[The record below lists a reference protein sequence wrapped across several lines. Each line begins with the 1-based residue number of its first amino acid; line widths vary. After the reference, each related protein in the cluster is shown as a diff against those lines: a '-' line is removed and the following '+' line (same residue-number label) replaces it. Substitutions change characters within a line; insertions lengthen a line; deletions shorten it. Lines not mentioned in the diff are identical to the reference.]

1 MIDVSNN
8 VRDIYLSLLNGN
20 ISYNGTNVPV
30 YGENPFNTP
39 PKRYVIISDIAES
52 SSTTNQSTRHT
63 VSVQIYIYSEQ
74 YRTND
79 LSIVDNIANQI
90 LEIIIPDTAVNGF
103 SDADVI
109 VYPVQRSSSRYVPLQ
124 SGDNYIARKII
135 NISNLVN
142 EK

>member
-20 ISYNGTNVPV
+20 ITYNGTNVPV

-39 PKRYVIISDIAES
+39 PKRFVIISEISES
-52 SSTTNQSTRHT
+52 SDTTNQSTTHT
-63 VSVQIYIYSEQ
+63 VNAQIDIYSEQ

-90 LEIIIPDTAVNGF
+90 LSILIPDSSVNGF
-103 SDADVI
+103 SDAEVI
-109 VYPVQRSSSRYVPLQ
+109 VYPMQRSSSRYLPLQ